1 MNKINIKALFLGL
14 PFILVSACTAQNKAI
29 NTAEFSLSSGAVE
42 EIITAKEEIDMAAV
56 NEKTKNAAR
65 MYFVKGKVYCRIY
78 EKKGNELIK
87 PYSHNA
93 GLIAGE
99 SFWEF
104 YKHPDPKKSE
114 YKEDADIE
122 LRNVFIATFYESQTF
137 SEDFIKTTDVKKKPL
152 IADTLTVYYRLLL
165 NLYDK
170 LDTATSNDFKRSTV
184 DRKYFIE
191 RLAYFAIGN
200 SDIEKR
206 KALLTS
212 LVTEEKPTAA
222 VVEALSRLYLESK
235 DTLKAKEVI
244 KAALVKSNNDN
255 EIFTVLVNFYISA
268 EKENELFADVDNQIK
283 QNPTSKNY
291 WIRGYLNEQRKDYD
305 AAMADYRESKKLDEF
320 NYDACWNLG
329 VALYKFEV
337 RKLNEQKAKTGNV
350 DEKKKLDSKILET
363 FIDAKTNLQFA
374 SENTNYKLTELK
386 DIAKALRNVCLEL
399 NDKACASEQRDKI
412 RNYDGVSISIGS
424 TFKYRVSG
432 TGSSFDISYNNKMN
446 TVSSLT
452 DIKGTWEKE
461 FDYIDK
467 SDMLQISA
475 RNNGK
480 SGNVKVELFVNG
492 VLVKEM
498 QSEGNGAQASAIF

>member
-42 EIITAKEEIDMAAV
+42 EIITAKEEIDMAAA
-56 NEKTKNAAR
+56 NEKTKTAAR

-200 SDIEKR
+200 SDVEKR
-206 KALLTS
+206 KSILTS

-399 NDKACASEQRDKI
+399 NDKTCASEQRDKI

-498 QSEGNGAQASAIF
+498 QTEGNGAQASVIF